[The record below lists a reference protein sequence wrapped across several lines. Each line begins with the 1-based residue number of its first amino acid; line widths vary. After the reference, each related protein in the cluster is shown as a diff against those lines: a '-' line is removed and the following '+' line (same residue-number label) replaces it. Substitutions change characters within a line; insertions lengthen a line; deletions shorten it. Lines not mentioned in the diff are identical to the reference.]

1 MYQRLERAYLSS
13 NPRPSLHSI
22 AENRELKSLQQR
34 TIPLSKRIFVR
45 QKRFSSPSSKCRQ
58 KWVPLCKLHQFP
70 IDRYYLCIDLSHNL
84 SQMLFRTVT
93 DQSIITILAL
103 FAAAVAA
110 ATFQIRE
117 PSPAP
122 IDMQAMINA
131 TVSAATKNTNNN

>member
-1 MYQRLERAYLSS
+1 
-13 NPRPSLHSI
+13 
-22 AENRELKSLQQR
+22 
-34 TIPLSKRIFVR
+34 
-45 QKRFSSPSSKCRQ
+45 
-58 KWVPLCKLHQFP
+58 
-70 IDRYYLCIDLSHNL
+70 
-84 SQMLFRTVT
+84 MLFRTVT